1 MYSYSTPSSE
11 IIETLKLIPHPEG
24 GHFAVTYV
32 DEGKVASPYASN
44 KEERVVQSTIYYLLS
59 VGHNVPDNGKEPPER
74 IAGHSSAL
82 GKLHKNKSPVRL
94 LSLQVSTSAAHADF
108 LPDRP
113 GHQTMHLHHSGRA
126 VYTLIEASPK
136 PGKAPEVKQVVM
148 GEDASKGET
157 RQLMVDGN
165 WWKVSEIPKEDLEA
179 VEKGQVDPERVG
191 CLISEV
197 VAPGECLLSGLPS
210 PLFLLLADGG
220 RPSAGFDWNDHTW
233 LDQKSL
239 AGVFGDDQASIARF
253 TPYVHP

>member
-74 IAGHSSAL
+74 LVGHSSAL
-82 GKLHKNKSPVRL
+82 GKLHKNKSP
-94 LSLQVSTSAAHADF
+94 
-108 LPDRP
+108 
-113 GHQTMHLHHSGRA
+113 TMHLHHSGRA
-126 VYTLIEASPK
+126 IYTLIEASPK

-148 GEDASKGET
+148 GEDVSKGET

-197 VAPGECLLSGLPS
+197 VAPG
-210 PLFLLLADGG
+210 
-220 RPSAGFDWNDHTW
+220 FDWNDHTW

-239 AGVFGDDQASIARF
+239 AGVFGDDKASIARF